1 MLVLRLFRAGER
13 RRSTIRRAI
22 VNWNELGPDSVGI
35 EKPRRLRDIPLY
47 RVRKV
52 VDRHDDGEP
61 ADAYRVARDGPL
73 GLKLRPAAFGH
84 CSPSNH
90 FPWRRICRVTGG
102 SITSPMST
110 SPFAAT
116 VLAAVWRR
124 MIHICTIEK
133 RFERN
138 Q

>member
-1 MLVLRLFRAGER
+1 MLVLWLCRAGK
-13 RRSTIRRAI
+13 RRSGAVRRAV
-22 VNWNELGPDSVGI
+22 VNGNELGPDSVGI
-35 EKPRRLRDIPLY
+35 EKLRRFRDICLY
-47 RVRKV
+47 GVRKV

-61 ADAYRVARDGPL
+61 AAAYRVARDGPL
-73 GLKLRPAAFGH
+73 GLKLRPGAFGH
-84 CSPSNH
+84 AVASNH

-110 SPFAAT
+110 SPFSA